1 MKYLARKLIHERA
14 RAGKGGAWRA
24 GLLTRRVEEC
34 NDGRVNSSG
43 KLANYIIVMCQYEAM
58 HKDHLHQ
65 DNVDHKNNK
74 TQTHK
79 ILQQHE
85 NSIIYIGRQLIE
97 KLYTRRIMWSC
108 WKLLI
113 IFT

>member
-1 MKYLARKLIHERA
+1 MSARA
-14 RAGKGGAWRA
+14 REGRRLAGWAA
-24 GLLTRRVEEC
+24 DMTRRVEEC

-74 TQTHK
+74 TQTQTHK
-79 ILQQHE
+79 ILQRHE